1 LGCDVETS
9 WASLLAGRS
18 GVRTITRFDASE
30 HPSQIAGEVPDFE
43 AGDFIEKKD
52 RKKMDL
58 FIQFALGA
66 ATRAVED
73 SGLVIDD
80 ANALRTGVVVGVGI
94 GGLQTI
100 EETHLT
106 YLDKGLKRLS
116 PFFIPKLIGNLAP
129 AHISMR
135 FGAKGVNFATTSAC
149 TSGAHGIGEA
159 FRKIRDGYLD
169 AAIAGGAEAAIT
181 PLGVGGFGVMRAL
194 STRNDD
200 PAGASRPF
208 DKGRDGFVIGE
219 GAGVIILE
227 EWDAARARGARI
239 HAEIIGYG
247 ANADAFHMTN
257 PAPEGAIGCMQLC
270 LEDAGVLPS
279 DVDYINA
286 HGTSTPTNDANETA
300 AIRQVFGELAGQ
312 IAISSTKSMTG
323 HLLGAAGG
331 IEAIFSS
338 LALREQML
346 PPTINQIE
354 PDPDCDLDYVPN
366 EARKAA
372 VEIALSNSF
381 GFGGTNATLAFR
393 RVTADA

>member
-1 LGCDVETS
+1 MAERTFRRRRVAVTGLGLIGPLGCDVETS

-30 HPSQIAGEVPDFE
+30 HPSRIAGEVPDFE

-100 EETHLT
+100 EETHLS

-181 PLGVGGFGVMRAL
+181 QLGVGGFGVMRAL

-219 GAGVIILE
+219 GAGIIILE
-227 EWDAARARGARI
+227 EWDAARARGA
-239 HAEIIGYG
+239 
-247 ANADAFHMTN
+247 
-257 PAPEGAIGCMQLC
+257 
-270 LEDAGVLPS
+270 
-279 DVDYINA
+279 
-286 HGTSTPTNDANETA
+286 
-300 AIRQVFGELAGQ
+300 
-312 IAISSTKSMTG
+312 
-323 HLLGAAGG
+323 
-331 IEAIFSS
+331 
-338 LALREQML
+338 
-346 PPTINQIE
+346 
-354 PDPDCDLDYVPN
+354 
-366 EARKAA
+366 
-372 VEIALSNSF
+372 
-381 GFGGTNATLAFR
+381 
-393 RVTADA
+393 